1 MRNQRANRIASSNQ
15 RFSQLLLS
23 TLAAFF
29 GVQTEQ
35 NRSRDFQSQSPIP
48 FILMGILLAFIL
60 VIGLI
65 VIVKLVLN

>member
-1 MRNQRANRIASSNQ
+1 MSR
-15 RFSQLLLS
+15 LLQVFTS

-29 GVQTEQ
+29 GVQTES

-48 FILMGILLAFIL
+48 FIIMGILMAAML

-65 VIVKLVLN
+65 FTVRWVLG

>member
-1 MRNQRANRIASSNQ
+1 M
-15 RFSQLLLS
+15 SQLLQLFTS

-29 GVQTEQ
+29 GVQTES

-48 FILMGILLAFIL
+48 FIIMGIVLAAAL

-65 VIVKLVLN
+65 LMVKWVLYQSV